1 LCEKNVS
8 LGKKDKMLDLHR
20 NQSVVKTILAFL
32 AFLIGITSVFYTNHL
47 VSQLT
52 EREERLIDLYAKA
65 QAFAA
70 NSTGGG
76 DLNFVMTEIIR
87 TNNFIPVI
95 QADDKDIPLSH
106 LNVALPEGLTP
117 AEEEQ
122 ILIKKIKEIK
132 KHTPPIVIHLDEN
145 WKQYIYYENSALIED
160 LRFYPYWQL
169 GVIAVLGLL
178 TYLIFSATR
187 RSEQNRVWVGL
198 AKETA
203 HQLGTPISGLM
214 AWIEYLRLEP
224 SFDQSIAD
232 EMQKDVERLNTI
244 TARFSNIGSQP
255 SLKNENIGE
264 IVSRN
269 VLYLSGRI
277 SGKVKISYAAD
288 TDEPIFVSVS
298 KTLFEWVIENLCKNA
313 ADAMKE
319 GGGKIDIFIH
329 AVKFPNHIIIDVA
342 DNGKGIAAKDVKR
355 VFDPGFTTKKR
366 GWGLG
371 LTLVKRIIENYHKGK
386 IFVLHSEP
394 NVGTTFRIYL
404 PKNEINQEKIKG

>member
-1 LCEKNVS
+1 
-8 LGKKDKMLDLHR
+8 MLDLHR

-106 LNVALPEGLTP
+106 LNVAWPEGVTP

-122 ILIKKIKEIK
+122 IVIKKIKEIK

>member
-1 LCEKNVS
+1 
-8 LGKKDKMLDLHR
+8 MFDLHH
-20 NQSVVKTILAFL
+20 NKSIFKILLTAAAFL
-32 AFLIGITSVFYTNHL
+32 VGCASIIYTNYL

-52 EREERLIDLYAKA
+52 EREQRLIDLYAKA

-95 QADDKDIPLSH
+95 QADDKDMPISH
-106 LNVALPEGLTP
+106 LNVDLPEGITP
-117 AEEEQ
+117 EEEEK
-122 ILIKKIKEIK
+122 ILMAKIKEIK
-132 KHTPPIVIHLDEN
+132 RSNPPIVIHLDEN

-169 GVIAVLGLL
+169 GVIAILGLF

-214 AWIEYLRLEP
+214 AWVEYLRLDP
-224 SFDQSIAD
+224 DFDQNVAD
-232 EMQKDVERLNTI
+232 EMEKDIERLNTI

-255 SLKNENIGE
+255 ALKVENIGE
-264 IVSRN
+264 IIKKN
-269 VLYLSGRI
+269 VHYLSGRI
-277 SGKVKISYAAD
+277 SNKVKITFAAD
-288 TDEPIFVSVS
+288 TDEGIFAAVS

-313 ADAMKE
+313 ADAMKD
-319 GGGKIDIFIH
+319 GGGKIDIFVH
-329 AVKFPNHIIIDVA
+329 AVKFPNHIIIDIA
-342 DNGKGIAAKDVKR
+342 DNGKGIAPKDVKR

-371 LTLVKRIIENYHKGK
+371 LTLVKRIIENYHKGE
-386 IFVLHSEP
+386 IFVLHSEL

-404 PKNEINQEKIKG
+404 PKNISKNGKEKILSN

>member
-1 LCEKNVS
+1 
-8 LGKKDKMLDLHR
+8 MLDLHR
-20 NQSVVKTILAFL
+20 NQSVVKTILAFS

-106 LNVALPEGLTP
+106 LNVILPEGITP
-117 AEEEQ
+117 AEEEK
-122 ILIKKIKEIK
+122 ILTQKIKEIK

-224 SFDQSIAD
+224 TFDQSIAD

-264 IVSRN
+264 IVKRN
-269 VLYLSGRI
+269 VIYLSGRI
-277 SGKVKISYAAD
+277 SAKVKISYAAD
-288 TDEPIFVSVS
+288 TDEPVFASVS

-319 GGGKIDIFIH
+319 GNGKIDIFIH

-404 PKNEINQEKIKG
+404 PKNEVSS

>member
-1 LCEKNVS
+1 
-8 LGKKDKMLDLHR
+8 MLDLHR